1 MYALSSSVEF
11 YNSRSP
17 SPILTDIPAN
27 AQRERDNS
35 IRCAKEIPGNV
46 RVYFTLIPRARAFKL
61 FVIFTLSLANANMGC
76 VDNIG
81 LMPYRRRIVS
91 VIGKP
96 IHVKQN
102 DKPRIEEVR
111 EIQELYIK
119 ELTWSVFST
128 SYVEY
133 TDT

>member
-1 MYALSSSVEF
+1 
-11 YNSRSP
+11 
-17 SPILTDIPAN
+17 
-27 AQRERDNS
+27 
-35 IRCAKEIPGNV
+35 
-46 RVYFTLIPRARAFKL
+46 
-61 FVIFTLSLANANMGC
+61 MGC